1 MKTTLKE
8 LKAQITELR
17 GRITELETVN
27 DASAIIRR
35 VERIEKAL
43 IKAKLIR
50 LPGQDVTDGTWMP
63 QSNGKHWQVD
73 FEYFCEPCDAI
84 HSASL
89 DVQSNTKDGSEYAVV
104 GYCGNTSRMRI
115 WKKGATIFHPDA
127 GQGGTPL
134 VFGGL

>member
-63 QSNGKHWQVD
+63 
-73 FEYFCEPCDAI
+73 
-84 HSASL
+84 
-89 DVQSNTKDGSEYAVV
+89 
-104 GYCGNTSRMRI
+104 
-115 WKKGATIFHPDA
+115 
-127 GQGGTPL
+127 
-134 VFGGL
+134 